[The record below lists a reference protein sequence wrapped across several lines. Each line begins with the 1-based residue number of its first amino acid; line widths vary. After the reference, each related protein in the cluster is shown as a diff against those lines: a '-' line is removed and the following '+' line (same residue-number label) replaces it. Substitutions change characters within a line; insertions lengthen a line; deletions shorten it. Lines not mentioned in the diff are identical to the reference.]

1 MGEHEPARPAPEP
14 IDAAE
19 TKAEIDD
26 SAPDEVDAVVDAVVD
41 ALPGGGKLGTSRN
54 DLDDVAGGLMQ
65 VP

>member
-41 ALPGGGKLGTSRN
+41 ALPAAESSAPPGTISTT
-54 DLDDVAGGLMQ
+54 LPAG
-65 VP
+65 

>member
-26 SAPDEVDAVVDAVVD
+26 SAPDEVDAVVDA
-41 ALPGGGKLGTSRN
+41 LPGGGKVGTSRN
-54 DLDDVAGGLMQ
+54 DLDDVADGLMQ